1 MCHPKSRSDYSKH
14 QSMRINRTSAHA
26 VAVVAIAT
34 MIRFPDAPRIA
45 LVSAGAV
52 FFCSQP
58 LDLWNITRLGDKL
71 W

>member
-1 MCHPKSRSDYSKH
+1 
-14 QSMRINRTSAHA
+14 MRINRTSAHA